1 MTTELERL
9 VNELSAEAGPPRPA
23 PHPLLLTLK
32 LFAAAAAYLALAL
45 AISGLRPDLMQALQ
59 QPWYVAELLM
69 LLLLFAAATT
79 SAALLSFPDL
89 HQKRAL
95 AYAPVVAFALFALTL
110 LLAWRVNA
118 APHPVHDIECTISIT
133 LVALLPAAWT
143 FYLMRGY
150 ASTHPCWAGSIA
162 LLAAFGTGALW
173 LRLQEANDSVAH
185 AVLWHYLPML
195 LAGFIGWILGRRLL
209 RW

>member
-1 MTTELERL
+1 MTKDLERL
-9 VNELSAEAGPPRPA
+9 VNELSAEAGHPRPA
-23 PHPLLLTLK
+23 APPFLLSLK
-32 LFAAAAAYLALAL
+32 LFGAAAAYLALAL
-45 AISGLRPDLMQALQ
+45 AISGLRPDLSQALQ

-69 LLLLFAAATT
+69 LLLLFAASTT

-95 AYAPVVAFALFALTL
+95 AHAPVVAFALFALTML
-110 LLAWRVNA
+110 FAWRA
-118 APHPVHDIECTISIT
+118 DTAPHPMHDIECTISIT

-150 ASTHPCWAGSIA
+150 ASTHPGWAGSIA

-185 AVLWHYLPML
+185 VVLWHYLPML

>member
-1 MTTELERL
+1 MTTDLEQL
-9 VNELSAEAGPPRPA
+9 VNELSAEAGHPRPA
-23 PHPLLLTLK
+23 AHPFLLSLK
-32 LFAAAAAYLALAL
+32 LLVAAAAYLALAL
-45 AISGLRPDLMQALQ
+45 AISGLRPDLAQALQ

-89 HQKRAL
+89 HQKRTL
-95 AYAPVVAFALFALTL
+95 AYAPVVAFALFALTIL
-110 LLAWRVNA
+110 FAWRA
-118 APHPVHDIECTISIT
+118 DTAPHPVHDIECTISIT
-133 LVALLPAAWT
+133 LVSLLPAAWT

-150 ASTHPCWAGSIA
+150 ASTHPGWAGSIA

-185 AVLWHYLPML
+185 VALWHYLPML
-195 LAGFIGWILGRRLL
+195 LAGFIGWVLGRRLL

>member
-1 MTTELERL
+1 MRNLEQL
-9 VNELSAEAGPPRPA
+9 VNELSGDAGPTRPA
-23 PHPLLLTLK
+23 PHPFLLSLK
-32 LFAAAAAYLALAL
+32 LFGAAAVYLAVAL
-45 AISGLRPDLMQALQ
+45 AISGLRPDLAQALQ
-59 QPWYVAELLM
+59 QPWYVAELLA

-95 AYAPVVAFALFALTL
+95 AYAPVVAFALFALTM
-110 LLAWRVNA
+110 LLAWRA
-118 APHPVHDIECTISIT
+118 DTAPHPVHDIECTISIT

-143 FYLMRGY
+143 FYLLRGY
-150 ASTHPCWAGSIA
+150 ASTHPDWAGSIA

-185 AVLWHYLPML
+185 VVLWHYLPML

>member
-23 PHPLLLTLK
+23 PHPFLLTLK
-32 LFAAAAAYLALAL
+32 LFAAAAVYLALAL
-45 AISGLRPDLMQALQ
+45 AISGLRPDLTQALQ

-69 LLLLFAAATT
+69 LLLLFATATT

-110 LLAWRVNA
+110 LLAWRANNA
-118 APHPVHDIECTISIT
+118 PPPVHDIECTISIT

-150 ASTHPCWAGSIA
+150 ASTHPDWAGSIA

-173 LRLQEANDSVAH
+173 LRLQEANDSVGH
-185 AVLWHYLPML
+185 VVLWHYLPML